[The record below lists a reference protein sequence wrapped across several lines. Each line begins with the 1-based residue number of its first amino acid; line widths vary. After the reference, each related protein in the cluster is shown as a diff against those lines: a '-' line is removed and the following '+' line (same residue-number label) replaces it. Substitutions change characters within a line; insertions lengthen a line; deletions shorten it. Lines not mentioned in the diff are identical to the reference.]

1 MANDLRIVLPNR
13 PGALASTL
21 DALAREQITVMSA
34 CGDMRPGERW
44 GYLHLLVDDGS
55 AARAV
60 LERQKIEVV
69 SEHHVEIHD
78 IEPGAGAL
86 LQTLRS
92 YLDRGDNVEVC
103 YMAMDSRWV
112 IGTESM
118 RQEVIGVRVPEAG
131 DLST

>member
-60 LERQKIEVV
+60 LERNKVEVV

-86 LQTLRS
+86 LETLRS

-112 IGTESM
+112 VGTESM
-118 RQEVIGVRVPEAG
+118 RQEVTGVRVSDAG
-131 DLST
+131 PLTT

>member
-21 DALAREQITVMSA
+21 DALFREQITVMSA
-34 CGDMRPGERW
+34 SGDMRPGERW

-60 LERQKIEVV
+60 LERHRVDIV

-86 LQTLRS
+86 LQTLRT

-118 RQEVIGVRVPEAG
+118 RQEITGVRVSDVGPP
-131 DLST
+131 ST